1 VENRPVPLIVL
12 LLVALP
18 VLFLWLG
25 ANSIWDANEAFYV
38 ETPRQMVLSGDYVTP
53 SFNGTD
59 RFNKPVLSYWV
70 VAALYQAFGVS
81 VAVERLGIAI
91 GALGIVLAALLIGR
105 AIRSPGAGVLAALC
119 VVTAPRFV
127 FWSRRIFIDIYVT
140 CFMALTLALFV
151 LAERD
156 PARRRLWLLLT
167 YVAIGLGVL
176 TKGPVALVLPA
187 AVLFV
192 WLAAERR
199 LGDLRRMLLV
209 PGILI
214 VAAIVAPWYVALY
227 LQHGWEHIVS
237 FFVGENIGR
246 FTEAMVPEGRGITF
260 YVPVLLTDLFPW
272 APLVLVP
279 LVAIGQA
286 VWKGPRPGEP
296 ATDAIRRLLWWWVVV
311 IVGGFSLSE
320 TKQDLYIFPVVPAV
334 GALVADALLAGDREP
349 SRGATGWILIV
360 VGVLTCLIAAAI
372 YGFFGP
378 LGGDWRL
385 AGASASAVVLGLT
398 GVATMVFA
406 WRGRR
411 LTAAAALAA
420 GFAAFN
426 YVLVG
431 VVAPDLERFKP
442 TPAVAAVF
450 VERAS
455 PGARLAHFEKS
466 LPSLVYYA
474 RRPVEQLPTFEA
486 AAGALAGEAEIWILV
501 SEERAA
507 ALRARVPSSCTAL
520 RHSIFDL
527 TPRQLLDGRPPPAVE
542 LLTNRCR

>member
-1 VENRPVPLIVL
+1 VENTSVPLL
-12 LLVALP
+12 LAALP

-38 ETPRQMVLSGDYVTP
+38 ETPRQMVLSGDYVNP
-53 SFNGTD
+53 SFNGTG
-59 RFNKPVLSYWV
+59 RFNKPVFSYWV

-91 GALGIVLAALLIGR
+91 GALGIVLAAFLIGR

-246 FTEAMVPEGRGITF
+246 FTGAMVPEGRGIFF
-260 YVPVLLTDLFPW
+260 YVPVLLTDVFPW

-279 LVAIGQA
+279 LVAIGRA
-286 VWKGPRPGEP
+286 AWKGPRQGER
-296 ATDAIRRLLWWWVVV
+296 ATDAVRRLLWWWIVV
-311 IVGGFSLSE
+311 IVGAFSLSE

-334 GALVADALLAGDREP
+334 AALVADALLAAGREP

-360 VGVLTCLIAAAI
+360 VGVLTCLVAAAI

-378 LGGDWRL
+378 SGGDWRL

-398 GVATMVFA
+398 GIATIVFG
-406 WRGRR
+406 WRSRR
-411 LTAAAALAA
+411 LVAMAALAA

-431 VVAPDLERFKP
+431 LVAPGIERFKP
-442 TPAVAAVF
+442 TPAVAATF
-450 VERAS
+450 AERAS
-455 PGARLAHFEKS
+455 PEARLAHFEMS

-474 RRPVEQLPTFEA
+474 RRPVEQLPTLEA
-486 AAGALAGEAEIWILV
+486 AAEALAGEAEIWILV

-520 RHSIFDL
+520 RHPILLDL
-527 TPRQLLDGRPPPAVE
+527 TLRRLLDRRPPPSVE